1 MNDFLLQ
8 CFITSKYRK
17 SLISAVT
24 TLSPFPH
31 RWMMVN
37 APVCFGHFLASS
49 IALHVHLQDWKIWH
63 AFHVNLRQ
71 TLTLTSTADYIINPG
86 WSISGFPPKRDN
98 LKLTST
104 YFILGK
110 VAPELFPLEV
120 GINLGLAL
128 FMLPLMWSTMV
139 HTVIDIHKP
148 SPR

>member
-1 MNDFLLQ
+1 MQ

-24 TLSPFPH
+24 TWSLFPQ
-31 RWMMVN
+31 VN
-37 APVCFGHFLASS
+37 DGECAHMFRTFSCLVH
-49 IALHVHLQDWKIWH
+49 ALHVHLQDWKIWH

-86 WSISGFPPKRDN
+86 WSTSGFPLKRDN

-110 VAPELFPLEV
+110 VAPELFGLEV
-120 GINLGLAL
+120 GINLSLAL

-139 HTVIDIHKP
+139 NTVIDFHKP